1 MPNLTS
7 LLKYWRPAG
16 RVGRC
21 FGIEVEAILGQV
33 FVIMGVREE
42 KLLRLG
48 INWREVVKR
57 KVVIVLR

>member
-42 KLLRLG
+42 K
-48 INWREVVKR
+48 
-57 KVVIVLR
+57 